1 MKSVPELALH
11 LKSTLNVKQLLE
23 SGLKDCVGDFVPS
36 KVLSIGKAGC
46 DLALGAKSLFPNC
59 SGLIVTKY
67 GHGFP
72 INDFDLIEANH
83 PVPDENS
90 IIAAKATF
98 DFVKNVD
105 EPLLVLISGGGSAL
119 LCAPIEGITL
129 QDKIEITTSLL
140 RSGATIDEINVVR
153 KSLSQIKAGGL
164 TKKLNSLVLNQVRVV
179 VISDVVGNDLS
190 TISSGPFF
198 GPSPCISKT
207 IDILKN
213 YGINFSPSI
222 EKALK
227 NKNNSDFCEN
237 PNHFILSDV
246 NQAVGLARNFLDASG
261 YEVFTYPNSLNGLL
275 QNNVR
280 TMLDWLDYKPGTAWI
295 SGGECTVEVSGD
307 GLGGRNQQW
316 AIEAAIAL
324 VEKGFSDFEAFSY
337 ATDGNDGPTDS
348 AGGWVCSNWLVEN
361 IDQARDAVESNNAY
375 PFLKKFNGHLMTGPT
390 GTNINDVRGILFRP
404 QTIQNQML
412 EV

>member
-1 MKSVPELALH
+1 MKSIPELALY
-11 LKSTLNVKQLLE
+11 LKTKLNVKQLLE
-23 SGLKDCVGDFVPS
+23 SGLKDCLGDFVPS

-46 DLALGAKSLFPNC
+46 DLAVGVKSLFPNC

-83 PVPDENS
+83 PVPDES
-90 IIAAKATF
+90 SVLAAKATF

-153 KSLSQIKAGGL
+153 KSISQIKAGGL
-164 TKKLNSLVLNQVRVV
+164 TTKLNKLALDQVRVG

-198 GPSPCISKT
+198 GPSPCVSKA
-207 IDILKN
+207 IDVLKN
-213 YGINFSPSI
+213 YGIKLSPFV
-222 EKALK
+222 EKALN
-227 NKNNSDFCEN
+227 NKNNNDFCGN
-237 PNHFILSDV
+237 PDHFILSDV
-246 NQAVGLARNFLDASG
+246 NQAVGLARNFLGNSG
-261 YEVFTYPNSLNGLL
+261 YEVFTYPNPLNGLL
-275 QNNVR
+275 QNNVGA
-280 TMLDWLDYKPGTAWI
+280 MLDWIEYKPCTAWI
-295 SGGECTVEVSGD
+295 SGGECTVEVSGN
-307 GLGGRNQQW
+307 GVGGRNQQW
-316 AIEAAIAL
+316 ALEAAIAL
-324 VEKGFSDFEAFSY
+324 VEKGFSGFEVFSY

-348 AGGWVCSNWLVEN
+348 AGGWVCSHWLSEN
-361 IDQARDAVESNNAY
+361 IDQARDAVKSNNAY
-375 PFLKKFNGHLMTGPT
+375 PFLKKFNAHIMTGPT

-404 QTIQNQML
+404 QTIQNYML
-412 EV
+412 